1 MAMESDGVTMKPDL
15 LVTDFAGTTFRDDG
29 AVIVAYQ
36 RALSENG
43 IPFTDDEL
51 RAKRGASKRA
61 VLEEFS
67 RRAFSRDE
75 AGAIASRALET
86 FETALV
92 DAYQSG
98 PVEEVPGAAAAVT
111 RLRESGVRVALTTG
125 FQRPLVN
132 LLLERLG
139 WTSLFD
145 HVVTGEDVS
154 LGRPAPFLIYQAM
167 IRLDVG
173 DVRRVAVIGDTPLD
187 LEAGMRAQA
196 GWVIGVLS
204 GAHGLETLGRTPH
217 THIISSVADLPEL
230 FDL

>member
-1 MAMESDGVTMKPDL
+1 MAHKANTSPQL

-29 AVIVAYQ
+29 AVIAAY
-36 RALSENG
+36 RHALSEHA

-75 AGAIASRALET
+75 ASAVAGRALET

-92 DAYQSG
+92 DAYRSG
-98 PVEEVPGAAAAVT
+98 PVEDVPGAATAVT
-111 RLRESGVRVALTTG
+111 RLRESGVKVALTTG

-132 LLLERLG
+132 LLLGRLG

-167 IRLDVG
+167 MHLGID

-217 THIISSVADLPEL
+217 THIVPSVGDLPAI